1 MGALDFFAL
10 LVLCV
15 LVSAAIVIAI
25 VLAAL
30 PGKIAKTRN
39 HPQAEAIKMCG
50 WMGLITFVL
59 WPIAFVWAYTKPFA
73 TPSVDPSW
81 KGGGGS
87 DVEGQIKRLQDKV
100 RELEEALSRATEAQG
115 GAQS

>member
-1 MGALDFFAL
+1 MGVLDFFAL

-15 LVSAAIVIAI
+15 LVAAAIVIAI

-50 WMGLITFVL
+50 WMGLITFVM
-59 WPIAFVWAYTKPFA
+59 WPIAFVWAYTQPLT

-81 KGGGGS
+81 KGAGAS
-87 DVEGQIKRLQDKV
+87 DIEGQIKRLQDQI
-100 RELEEALSRATEAQG
+100 RELEEALSRTTETQG